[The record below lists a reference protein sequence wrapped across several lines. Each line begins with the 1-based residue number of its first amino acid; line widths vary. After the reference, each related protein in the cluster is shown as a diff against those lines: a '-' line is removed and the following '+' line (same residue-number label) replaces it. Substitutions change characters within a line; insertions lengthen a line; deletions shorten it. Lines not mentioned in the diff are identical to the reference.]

1 MKFKGKRTLTGI
13 LQEDE
18 GLVILDNTLPGIGWK
33 ITDFRIMPNNPD
45 EMASAPD
52 KWFGSRL
59 SCRGA
64 LGKDS
69 FTIQDNLVLGQ
80 AWWVCG
86 ATGNMFDNDQLIT
99 TELRI
104 TNMDKAPAVSDGE
117 IGYQVSLDVFEI
129 TDYEQ
134 VVATIKET
142 AQSGRDI

>member
-1 MKFKGKRTLTGI
+1 MKFKGKRTLTRI
-13 LQEDE
+13 LQQDE
-18 GLVILDNTLPGIGWK
+18 GLIILDNTLSGIGWK

-45 EMASAPD
+45 ELGSAPD
-52 KWFGSRL
+52 KHFSARL
-59 SCRGA
+59 SCIGG

-69 FTIQDNLVLGQ
+69 FFIQDNLVLGQ

-86 ATGNMFDNDQLIT
+86 QSGNMFDDDQLIT

-104 TNMDKAPAVSDGE
+104 TNMDKALAVTDGE
-117 IGYQVSLDVFEI
+117 IGYQVSLDVFDI

-142 AQSGRDI
+142 AQSGSDV